1 MKEVADATAPI
12 AEAAAREAWPYKK
25 VLLAVLPP
33 TLALMSVVIG
43 VWDNGRRDRTA
54 LAEAEKDRVAAAEEA
69 EKNRAAEV
77 AEDQAEAESQRKLR
91 EAEIVLPKYEALL
104 QAVHATTSAAD
115 RCNSEISAYLRGQ
128 RGLSVSVGTGLFLLP
143 DGRAFHAGTYYP
155 PRPMPG
161 RP

>member
-1 MKEVADATAPI
+1 MSNGESSMKEVADATAPI

-91 EAEIVLPKYEALL
+91 EAEIVLPKY
-104 QAVHATTSAAD
+104 
-115 RCNSEISAYLRGQ
+115 
-128 RGLSVSVGTGLFLLP
+128 
-143 DGRAFHAGTYYP
+143 
-155 PRPMPG
+155 
-161 RP
+161 